1 MSIHVTF
8 VQIMSRTASPD
19 LNHVPALPQ
28 DLISATLMTKR
39 ELEQRRVDL
48 LGVLVNR
55 VDRGNM
61 HGLSRECSKV
71 FADNGIPVCAL
82 LPAAPL
88 HP

>member
-1 MSIHVTF
+1 V
-8 VQIMSRTASPD
+8 A
-19 LNHVPALPQ
+19 ALPQ

-71 FADNGIPVCAL
+71 FADNGIPVCCCQQRSKRMQDCKR
-82 LPAAPL
+82 PVQVTSFDSST
-88 HP
+88 